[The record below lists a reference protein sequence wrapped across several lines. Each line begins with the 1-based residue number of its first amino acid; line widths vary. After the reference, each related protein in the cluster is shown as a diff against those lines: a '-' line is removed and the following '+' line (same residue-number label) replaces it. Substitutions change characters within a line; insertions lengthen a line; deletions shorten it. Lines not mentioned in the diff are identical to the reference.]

1 MRGRILAA
9 ALCLTGL
16 LSFAAYGDQ
25 WVEIEDGVWEYRLD
39 DGTYLTDGFTPDGY
53 FIDGSGRWT
62 ENAVVLETEV
72 PNRNSFLPPTD
83 ENAFLDYADILNDV
97 QRVLYR
103 DLGDIRRFRISDDR
117 TQSKNHTSSRARY
130 FSPAGITHGSR
141 RPCAQKL
148 TAS

>member
-103 DLGDIRRFRISDDR
+103 RKGKSCR
-117 TQSKNHTSSRARY
+117 
-130 FSPAGITHGSR
+130 
-141 RPCAQKL
+141 
-148 TAS
+148 